1 MIDFDWLW
9 VKSLKDD
16 ESGLVPK
23 ALTEV
28 LVSII
33 FMTSIWGSCLI
44 LLSLFRKFPVHLY
57 QKTWH
62 FLGLPRIFLLP
73 RILGISF
80 LGIKKLGSG
89 TKFPGNLGKSFGKNT
104 WKIPRKADKAG

>member
-28 LVSII
+28 LVSMIY
-33 FMTSIWGSCLI
+33 MTSIWGSFLI
-44 LLSLFRKFPVHLY
+44 LLSLFRNSQCTCTK
-57 QKTWH
+57 K
-62 FLGLPRIFLLP
+62 
-73 RILGISF
+73 LGISYDF
-80 LGIKKLGSG
+80 QG
-89 TKFPGNLGKSFGKNT
+89 FFG
-104 WKIPRKADKAG
+104 